1 MTPTRISATNVMGMD
16 GQARATVSG
25 SPLMR
30 ALPLLVGLVVV
41 GIGVAL
47 NETGVPIGR
56 TVILVG
62 LPVAILG
69 LIVIA
74 LPRRTP
80 PPPVIAPEGPNAA
93 MAVAAVVTR
102 WELSSRGGAD
112 AKGIVKGRSV
122 EISSEGDTWPLLVRA
137 ASNRPLDMGLTVQRG
152 GKPPGDARKEYVTGD
167 PAFDAEYC
175 VRVDEIDRA
184 GNLLTE
190 RMRQQ
195 LLLAHASLD
204 DDGVSILCGPCDG
217 ESMVETVRLAVR
229 VAAELDR
236 ASVKVPCAHALG
248 VVRDAWH
255 AFADKTKLATTD
267 TPLSMWGSIDGI
279 EVTVQSVRDSFRN
292 FHFEV
297 TASFP
302 EPLDRGFSLKPAS
315 SATQFDRTGEPVGHP
330 AFDRNFSLS
339 TKDPVDAARL
349 MGPETRLAVLD
360 MRERGLQL
368 RGNDERL
375 WAWVGFNPSQP
386 DHVPRGMERMVQIAK
401 RIANNAER
409 FAPRQAAADQSVG

>member
-1 MTPTRISATNVMGMD
+1 MS
-16 GQARATVSG
+16 S
-25 SPLMR
+25 SPLLR
-30 ALPLLVGLVVV
+30 ALPLLIGLVTLV
-41 GIGVAL
+41 IGVAL
-47 NETGVPIGR
+47 NETGVSLGR
-56 TVILVG
+56 TIILVG
-62 LPVAILG
+62 LPLALVG

-74 LPRRTP
+74 LPKKAA
-80 PPPVIAPEGPNAA
+80 PVAAPVLEGPDAA
-93 MAVAAVVTR
+93 VAVAAVVER

-112 AKGIVKGRSV
+112 AKGIVKGREV
-122 EISSEGDTWPLLVRA
+122 EITSDGDSWPLLVRA
-137 ASNRPLDMGLTVQRG
+137 AANRPLDMGLMVQRG

-175 VRVDEIDRA
+175 VRVDETDRA
-184 GNLLTE
+184 GNLLTD

-204 DDGVSILCGPCDG
+204 DDGVNILCGPCDG
-217 ESMVETVRLAVR
+217 ETMIETVRLAVR

-236 ASVKVPCAHALG
+236 ASVKVPCAHALE
-248 VVRDAWH
+248 VVREAWD
-255 AFADKTKLATTD
+255 AFAAEQKLASAN
-267 TPLSMWGSIDGI
+267 TPLSMWGTIDGTD
-279 EVTVQSVRDSFRN
+279 VKVQSVRDSFRN

-302 EPLDRGFSLKPAS
+302 QPLGRGFSLKPAS

-330 AFDRNFSLS
+330 AFDKNFSLS
-339 TKDPVDAARL
+339 TKNPVDAARL
-349 MGPETRLAVLD
+349 MGPETRLAVLE
-360 MRERGLQL
+360 MREQGLQL

-386 DHVPRGMERMVQIAK
+386 EQVPRGVARMAQIAA

-409 FAPRQAAADQSVG
+409 FAPKEASMDQSVG

>member
-1 MTPTRISATNVMGMD
+1 MTPTPISATNVVGMD
-16 GQARATVSG
+16 GQARSAFSG
-25 SPLMR
+25 SPLTR

-47 NETGVPIGR
+47 NETGVPVGR

-62 LPVAILG
+62 LPVAIVG
-69 LIVIA
+69 LIIIA
-74 LPRRTP
+74 LPRRPAP
-80 PPPVIAPEGPNAA
+80 PPEIVDEGPNAA
-93 MAVAAVVTR
+93 LAVAAVVAH
-102 WELSSRGGAD
+102 WELATRGGAD
-112 AKGIVKGRSV
+112 AKGIVKGRAV
-122 EISSEGDTWPLLVRA
+122 EISSEADTWPLLVRA

-152 GKPPGDARKEYVTGD
+152 GKPPGDARKEFVTGD

-217 ESMVETVRLAVR
+217 DSMIETVRLAVR

-236 ASVKVPCAHALG
+236 ASVRVPCAQALEA
-248 VVRDAWH
+248 VRDEWQ
-255 AFADKTKLATTD
+255 AFADEAKLATAD
-267 TPLSMWGSIDGI
+267 TPLSMWGAIDGI

-297 TASFP
+297 TTSFR
-302 EPLDRGFSLKPAS
+302 EPLGRGFSLKPAS

-339 TKDPVDAARL
+339 TTDPVDAARL
-349 MGPETRLAVLD
+349 MGPETRLAVLEL
-360 MRERGLQL
+360 RERGLQL

-386 DHVPRGMERMVQIAK
+386 EQVPKGVQRMVQIAA

-409 FAPRQAAADQSVG
+409 FAPRRTRAEQSVG